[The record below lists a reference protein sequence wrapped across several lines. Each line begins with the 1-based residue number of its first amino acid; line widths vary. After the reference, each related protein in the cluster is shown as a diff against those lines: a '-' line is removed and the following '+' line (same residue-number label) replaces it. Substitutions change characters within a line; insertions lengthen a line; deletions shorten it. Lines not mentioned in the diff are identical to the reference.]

1 VNTYQVIITP
11 EALEQLRAIERYI
24 AGAWGYPMIAERY
37 VDALMSYCESLD
49 MFPQRGTLRED
60 IRPGLRLVP
69 YRDSA
74 EIAFTI
80 DRDEVLIV
88 GVFYGGQDYE
98 IALQSAPEVL

>member
-1 VNTYQVIITP
+1 MGVSDDRGTLCRCADV
-11 EALEQLRAIERYI
+11 LLRI
-24 AGAWGYPMIAERY
+24 
-37 VDALMSYCESLD
+37 LD

>member
-24 AGAWGYPMIAERY
+24 AGASGYPMIAERY
-37 VDALMSYCESLD
+37 VDALLSYCESLD

-80 DRDEVLIV
+80 DRDEVWIV

-98 IALQSAPEVL
+98 TALQSAPEVP